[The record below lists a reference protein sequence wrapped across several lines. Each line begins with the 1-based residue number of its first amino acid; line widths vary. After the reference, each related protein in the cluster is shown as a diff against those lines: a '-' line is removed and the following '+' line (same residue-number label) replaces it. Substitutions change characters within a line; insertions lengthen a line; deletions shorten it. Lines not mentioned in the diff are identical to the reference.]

1 VIAGTG
7 RAGTSFLVHFLE
19 ACGLDTGATEM
30 PFDARARAGRERNL
44 LDESAPYIVKDPW
57 LFAYCDQIDQ
67 SEVEVEALL
76 VPVRELVAAA
86 TSRILQERITMADS
100 FWADLPPS
108 DVNGMVIGGAV
119 YSLDPLDEA
128 RILAVGF
135 HRLILWAT
143 ARQIPLFLL
152 EFPRIVNDAEYL
164 IDTLWPWLGAHCE
177 RDRAMSAF
185 ASVADPDLVR
195 VDEARVSGSE
205 GHMADAEQLDRVAMS
220 LLLKEREAILA
231 STRDDLAATEE
242 RLSETEQRLSETEQ
256 RLSETEQRLSETERH
271 LAETRDRLAASER
284 EASETEQQLGSRL
297 AEGEAALAQRS
308 ITLAQTERAL
318 DAATTEIDAVHR
330 TLSWRLTRP
339 LRALRGAKRS
349 GLDLAAEEASSQP
362 LGPSA
367 SDELRVETGDHE
379 TGQPAT

>member
-1 VIAGTG
+1 MIGGTG

-19 ACGLDTGATEM
+19 ACGLDTGATQV
-30 PFDARARAGRERNL
+30 PFDARARAGLERNL
-44 LDESAPYIVKDPW
+44 LDEGAPYVVKDPW

-67 SEVEVEALL
+67 SQVEVEALL
-76 VPVRELVAAA
+76 VPVRELAGAA

-108 DVNGMVIGGAV
+108 DVHGMVPGGAV

-143 ARQIPLFLL
+143 VRQIPLFLL
-152 EFPRIVNDAEYL
+152 EFPRIINDAEYL

-195 VDEARVSGSE
+195 VDGARVSGSE
-205 GHMADAEQLDRVAMS
+205 GHMADAEQLDREAMR
-220 LLLKEREAILA
+220 LLLKERDVILTA
-231 STRDDLAATEE
+231 TRDDLAATE
-242 RLSETEQRLSETEQ
+242 QRLSEAER
-256 RLSETEQRLSETERH
+256 RLVDAEHRLDETQ
-271 LAETRDRLAASER
+271 DRFAASER
-284 EASETEQQLGSRL
+284 QVSETEQQLGSRL
-297 AEGEAALAQRS
+297 AQAEATLADLA

-339 LRALRGAKRS
+339 LRTLRTLGGAKR
-349 GLDLAAEEASSQP
+349 GGRDLAPEEVSSQP
-362 LGPSA
+362 LDPSA
-367 SDELRVETGDHE
+367 SGELRVETGDHE
-379 TGQPAT
+379 SGQPAT

>member
-1 VIAGTG
+1 MIAGTG

-19 ACGLDTGATEM
+19 ACGLDTGATDM
-30 PFDARARAGRERNL
+30 PFDARARAGLERNL
-44 LDESAPYIVKDPW
+44 LDERAPYIVKDPW

-67 SEVEVEALL
+67 SQVEVEALL
-76 VPVRELVAAA
+76 VPVRELAAVA

-108 DVNGMVIGGAV
+108 DVHGMVPGGAV

-152 EFPRIVNDAEYL
+152 EFPRIINDSEYL
-164 IDTLWPWLGAHCE
+164 IDTLWPWLGARCD

-185 ASVADPDLVR
+185 GAVADPDLVR
-195 VDEARVSGSE
+195 VEGARVWGSE
-205 GHMADAEQLDRVAMS
+205 GHVADAEQLDREAMR
-220 LLLKEREAILA
+220 LLLKERDVILTA
-231 STRDDLAATEE
+231 TRDDLAATE
-242 RLSETEQRLSETEQ
+242 QRLSEAER
-256 RLSETEQRLSETERH
+256 RLVDAEHRLGETQ
-271 LAETRDRLAASER
+271 ARLAASER
-284 EASETEQQLGSRL
+284 QVSETEQQLGSRL
-297 AEGEAALAQRS
+297 AEAEATLADLA

-318 DAATTEIDAVHR
+318 DAATSEIDAVHR

-339 LRALRGAKRS
+339 LRTLRTAERS
-349 GLDLAAEEASSQP
+349 RRDLAPEGVSSQP
-362 LGPSA
+362 PDPSA
-367 SDELRVETGDHE
+367 PAELRVETGHHE
-379 TGQPAT
+379 PGQPAT

>member
-1 VIAGTG
+1 MIAGTG
-7 RAGTSFLVHFLE
+7 RAGTSFLVRFLE
-19 ACGLDTGATEM
+19 ACGLDTGPTEL
-30 PFDARARAGRERNL
+30 PFDERARAGLEGNL

-67 SEVEVEALL
+67 GEVEVEALL
-76 VPVRELVAAA
+76 VPVRELAAAA
-86 TSRILQERITMADS
+86 TSRILQERMTMADS

-108 DVNGMVIGGAV
+108 DVHGMIPGGAV
-119 YSLDPLDEA
+119 YSLDTVDEA

-195 VDEARVSGSE
+195 VDGARVSGSE
-205 GHMADAEQLDRVAMS
+205 AHMTDAEQLDRAAMS
-220 LLLKEREAILA
+220 LVLKEREAILA
-231 STRDDLAATEE
+231 SMRDDRA
-242 RLSETEQRLSETEQ
+242 ETEQRLSATEQ
-256 RLSETEQRLSETERH
+256 RLVAAEQI

-339 LRALRGAKRS
+339 LRALRALRGAKRS
-349 GLDLAAEEASSQP
+349 GRDLAPEEVSSQP
-362 LGPSA
+362 LGASA
-367 SDELRVETGDHE
+367 SDERRVETGDNE
-379 TGQPAT
+379 AGQSAT

>member
-1 VIAGTG
+1 MIAGTG
-7 RAGTSFLVHFLE
+7 RAGTSFLVQFLE

-30 PFDARARAGRERNL
+30 PFDARARAGLERNL
-44 LDESAPYIVKDPW
+44 LDERAPYIVKDPW

-76 VPVRELVAAA
+76 VPVRELAAAA

-100 FWADLPPS
+100 LWADLPPS
-108 DVNGMVIGGAV
+108 DVHGMVTGGVV

-195 VDEARVSGSE
+195 VDGARVLGSE
-205 GHMADAEQLDRVAMS
+205 GRMADAEQLDRAAMS

-231 STRDDLAATEE
+231 STRDDLAATE
-242 RLSETEQRLSETEQ
+242 Q
-256 RLSETEQRLSETERH
+256 RLSETEQRLSETERR

-318 DAATTEIDAVHR
+318 DAATTEVDAVHR

-339 LRALRGAKRS
+339 LRALRAKRS
-349 GLDLAAEEASSQP
+349 GRDLAPEEVSSEP

-367 SDELRVETGDHE
+367 SDELRVETGDHKA
-379 TGQPAT
+379 GQPAT